1 MKSRWAMAVL
11 GDKSIPLEIL
21 MVKAV
26 YPGTF
31 DPVTYGHMDLIER
44 GALLFDELIVG
55 VAVNPAKTPVFS
67 PDERVEMI
75 RAQVDGRLD
84 NVRVEFFSG
93 LVVNFARDKKAFT
106 ILRGLR
112 TVSDFE
118 YEFQMALT
126 NRAFAADVETLFVM
140 PSLKYSY
147 ISSRLI
153 KESVIMGADVSHMLP
168 PEVEKALR
176 KKLGLN

>member
-1 MKSRWAMAVL
+1 
-11 GDKSIPLEIL
+11 

-31 DPVTYGHMDLIER
+31 DPVTYGHMDLIRR
-44 GALLFDELIVG
+44 GACLFDELIVG
-55 VAVNPAKTPVFS
+55 VAVNPAKTPVFT
-67 PDERVEMI
+67 PDERVAMI
-75 RAQVDGRLD
+75 HTQVEGKLD
-84 NVRVEFFSG
+84 NVKVEFFSG
-93 LVVNFARDKKAFT
+93 LVVNFAHEKKAYT

-126 NRAFAADVETLFVM
+126 NRAFAEDVETLFVM
-140 PSLKYSY
+140 PSLEYSY

-176 KKLGLN
+176 IKLGLNNVKK

>member
-1 MKSRWAMAVL
+1 
-11 GDKSIPLEIL
+11 
-21 MVKAV
+21 MVSAV

-31 DPVTYGHMDLIER
+31 DPVTYGHLDLIER
-44 GALLFDELIVG
+44 GAVLFENLVVA
-55 VAVNPAKTPVFS
+55 VAVNAEKTPLFS
-67 PDERVEMI
+67 PEERVEMI
-75 RAQVDGRLD
+75 RSQIAGKMD
-84 NVRVEFFSG
+84 NVTVEHFNG
-93 LVVNFARDKKAFT
+93 LVVNYARMKKAFT

-126 NRAFAADVETLFVM
+126 NRAFAEDVETIFVM

-153 KESVIMGADVSHMLP
+153 KESVLMGADVAHMLP

-176 KKLGLN
+176 AKLHLENKP